1 MIAEVGCRVK
11 VRGSRSATPFVPPS
25 PGRTPTAVPR
35 TNPTITMV
43 MLTGVSATPRP
54 KSRSLKTP
62 SSGIGYRPYRKYS
75 RITPMGRGSKNHR
88 SKMKNNVSGTSTL
101 TATINCQRWRPTS
114 HMYPAR
120 MATIGRKT
128 ASKDFQAPAGMN
140 GAAPSGVAGARRL
153 CSHTR
158 TAQATTPNVSQKG
171 KNPAPGPALVQ
182 RTDSRSA
189 SRSRTP
195 APTTSARA
203 LSVSALRIT
212 DPPEGKRRG
221 AGKKRL
227 REGPAVDEIGHFR
240 SLHEFPEDVLIIR
253 DRLCRHVLRTKDPAQ
268 HLVFDR
274 EPEFLPR
281 GDVLPRT
288 DLDALS
294 GQDRQ

>member
-1 MIAEVGCRVK
+1 MPRYLIA
-11 VRGSRSATPFVPPS
+11 
-25 PGRTPTAVPR
+25 
-35 TNPTITMV
+35 
-43 MLTGVSATPRP
+43 
-54 KSRSLKTP
+54 
-62 SSGIGYRPYRKYS
+62 
-75 RITPMGRGSKNHR
+75 
-88 SKMKNNVSGTSTL
+88 
-101 TATINCQRWRPTS
+101 
-114 HMYPAR
+114 AR

-195 APTTSARA
+195 APTTRARA
-203 LSVSALRIT
+203 MSVSALRIT
-212 DPPEGKRRG
+212 EPPEGKRRGASRPPGRLWFWRQSSFNHQVLHGLVFLVQPPDELG

-274 EPEFLPR
+274 EPEFLNR

-294 GQDRQ
+294 GKDRQRPDPLPFPVPHHLQGVVHGELDLFADDRRGHRAPTGEGHVGEVHAPGLLQQHHNDLVLLL